1 MQGGDEEVGERE
13 RLMLRDRAEFLAEA
27 VQVVEGAVARGQR
40 VQVHI
45 GDELVLRWQPAPP
58 PGSSLFGAHKGRI
71 EILGDI
77 DSPGVCLCCGRE
89 T

>member
-1 MQGGDEEVGERE
+1 M
-13 RLMLRDRAEFLAEA
+13 RDTDDDGRRRGKRSARNPAEFLAEA
-27 VQVVEGAVARGQR
+27 ARVLEEAIARGQR
-40 VQVHI
+40 VQIHV
-45 GDELVLRWQPAPP
+45 GDDLPLSWQPAPP
-58 PGSSLFGAHKGRI
+58 PGSSLFGAHKGQI